1 MCFKYL
7 ISTIKNSLEIG
18 HINLGKWGQQREKKI
33 FPSKNFAWVTARTQV
48 PEMAQT
54 SPCLLM
60 GEQHES
66 VAPALLRQREG
77 CWCCAGALRK
87 IGLAFEVG
95 RAWECCTTFI
105 LGAGTCWNSNYWE
118 TGLRQSEALPLPCK
132 EVQFFYLKLVFLTSP
147 NVKKQWSQATPAS
160 LPGKPG
166 KVKWGLL
173 LDSPT
178 SAAVTE
184 GFKKKPKQTNLS
196 TGKTCPNVCF
206 ERKRVWKRGVWAYL
220 SLILPLPS
228 TPPTS
233 VCHIRLPHLSGSLP
247 ATLRPLCHG
256 WQHGWKL
263 QGSEERQGEPFPLQA
278 GSSCCVLSSGS
289 STRLSLQ
296 QGPSAPHPSWWC
308 ASRHALLIGKGSP
321 KTFPHT
327 PIFMAA
333 VDAWIKAILSNC
345 LGLCAPLCH
354 PSIPGQPPL
363 PIPLCLPKPP
373 LCVSALS
380 LC

>member
-33 FPSKNFAWVTARTQV
+33 FFPSKNFAWVTARTQV

-184 GFKKKPKQTNLS
+184 GFKKNPNKQT
-196 TGKTCPNVCF
+196 
-206 ERKRVWKRGVWAYL
+206 WA
-220 SLILPLPS
+220 
-228 TPPTS
+228 
-233 VCHIRLPHLSGSLP
+233 
-247 ATLRPLCHG
+247 
-256 WQHGWKL
+256 Q
-263 QGSEERQGEPFPLQA
+263 E
-278 GSSCCVLSSGS
+278 
-289 STRLSLQ
+289 
-296 QGPSAPHPSWWC
+296 
-308 ASRHALLIGKGSP
+308 RHALMSVLKEKEYEKEGFGLIYPLFFLSLPHPQHLFATSDCHICQALSP
-321 KTFPHT
+321 Q
-327 PIFMAA
+327 
-333 VDAWIKAILSNC
+333 SS
-345 LGLCAPLCH
+345 GLCAMAGSMAGSCREVRRDKESHFHCRLAPPAACCPQDPPHASRYSRAPLH
-354 PSIPGQPPL
+354 LTL
-363 PIPLCLPKPP
+363 PDGVPRGTPCWLGKALPRR
-373 LCVSALS
+373 S
-380 LC
+380 LTHLFLWLQ

>member
-18 HINLGKWGQQREKKI
+18 HINLRKWGQQREKKI

-184 GFKKKPKQTNLS
+184 GFKKNPNKQT
-196 TGKTCPNVCF
+196 
-206 ERKRVWKRGVWAYL
+206 WA
-220 SLILPLPS
+220 
-228 TPPTS
+228 
-233 VCHIRLPHLSGSLP
+233 
-247 ATLRPLCHG
+247 
-256 WQHGWKL
+256 Q
-263 QGSEERQGEPFPLQA
+263 E
-278 GSSCCVLSSGS
+278 
-289 STRLSLQ
+289 
-296 QGPSAPHPSWWC
+296 
-308 ASRHALLIGKGSP
+308 RHALMSVLKKKKSMKKRGLGLFIPYSSSP
-321 KTFPHT
+321 FHT
-327 PIFMAA
+327 PNICLPHQIATSVRLSPRNPQAFVPWLAA
-333 VDAWIKAILSNC
+333 WLEAAGKWGETRRAISIAAWLLLLRAVLRILHTP
-345 LGLCAPLCH
+345 LVTAGPLCTSPFLMVCLEARLADWERLSQDV
-354 PSIPGQPPL
+354 PSHTYFYGCSR
-363 PIPLCLPKPP
+363 CLNKSH
-373 LCVSALS
+373 LK
-380 LC
+380 